1 MSKFTI
7 VNFIAIIN
15 VNIMKLVFNKYIII
29 ILSFYAFW
37 ILGLPFIFTELLPK
51 VCENISLNSD
61 FTIEV
66 DKPQLFLTPLP
77 KASFK
82 VKNIKVKSK
91 KTEDFTSIENF
102 ETSIRLL
109 PPFIWESAY

>member
-1 MSKFTI
+1 
-7 VNFIAIIN
+7 
-15 VNIMKLVFNKYIII
+15 MKLVFNKYIII

-61 FTIEV
+61 FTIEM
-66 DKPQLFLTPLP
+66 DKPQLYLTPLP

-82 VKNIKVKSK
+82 AKNIKVKSK

-109 PPFIWESAY
+109 PAMMRQTESAQ